1 MVGPQTSMGM
11 GSITTA
17 DISAGVGVPREDQS
31 SERSETGS
39 RSALTS
45 AMRQTGDKEFGA
57 TGGGLES
64 WKWAKEQN
72 QDSARALA

>member
-1 MVGPQTSMGM
+1 MVGPQTSLGC
-11 GSITTA
+11 TTA
-17 DISAGVGVPREDQS
+17 ADTGPGVGVHRD
-31 SERSETGS
+31 ERSESGSGS
-39 RSALTS
+39 RSALTY
-45 AMRQTGDKEFGA
+45 AMRQTGDTEFGA